1 MVVNLI
7 FLSFLSI
14 AGGLALA
21 MLLYFRQQQFDNKTV
36 RVALFALRSL
46 AFALLLFVLLAPLIP
61 FKNKTLVKPLIA
73 VLSDNSSSMLSE
85 QEIEQVQAITTNLN
99 EQLARLSEVEQ
110 ANYVFDGNLRNT
122 DLDFK
127 GAETNLAQA
136 LRQVYNTQD
145 KDRLAAVILVS
156 DGIYNRGENPLYVAE
171 EALIPVFS
179 LGVGDSALQRD
190 LSIYAIN
197 APRFAYQGDDVIIE
211 VTVKATALAGEKTT
225 ISLLQNKKVVSKKDL
240 AIPSQ
245 KFVETINFSIN
256 AEKPGLYAYDIEIA
270 ANAAEK
276 NTSNNLQRFY
286 LEVIE
291 KRKQISVV
299 SHAPAPDVSAV
310 REALRSVDA
319 YEVDFHQLLDKV
331 DYADTDLLILFLQ
344 AGAPPEQYQSLL
356 NAYMGPI
363 WLFIDFQVAPLAVQ
377 QILPGATWQ
386 KPATTSHSSV
396 VINNAFGL
404 FTISQDAQ
412 ENLKRLPPR
421 ILPTGTLTTASTFI
435 NLLAQK
441 QDVVALYGEAEDRR
455 MVIFPF
461 SGLWKLRTVDYREN
475 QSHKTVDEWL
485 QLTAQY
491 LTSDNSKERLN
502 VVYKPRIAI
511 GEQAMIKAEVYDAA
525 FNVTT
530 SAKVDLVLTDE
541 AAAQTSYAM
550 LPKNKA
556 FEVDINGLR
565 AGRYT
570 FMVEARLG
578 AETLR
583 KSGEFLV
590 EDFGLEQQ
598 NTRAD
603 FNLLNQMAQAT
614 KGTFYMAGQEA
625 ELLSTIERLPNL
637 KPLERI
643 SYDTIPL
650 VDFWWL
656 LIIAIALL
664 GTEWAL
670 RRYFGRI

>member
-1 MVVNLI
+1 
-7 FLSFLSI
+7 
-14 AGGLALA
+14 

-46 AFALLLFVLLAPLIP
+46 AFALLLFVLLAPLIS

-85 QEIEQVQAITTNLN
+85 QEIEQVQAITANLN

-110 ANYVFDGNLRNT
+110 ANFVFDGNLRNT

-171 EALIPVFS
+171 DALIPVFS

-240 AIPSQ
+240 AVPSQ

-256 AEKPGLYAYDIEIA
+256 AEKSGLYAYDIEIV

-291 KRKQISVV
+291 KRKQIAVV
-299 SHAPAPDVSAV
+299 SHAPEPDVSAV

-331 DYADTDLLILFLQ
+331 DYTDTDLLILFLQ
-344 AGAPPEQYQSLL
+344 AGAPAEQYQSLL
-356 NAYMGPI
+356 NAYKGPI
-363 WLFIDFQVAPLAVQ
+363 WLFIDFQVGPLAVQ
-377 QILPGATWQ
+377 QILPGAIWQ
-386 KPATTSHSSV
+386 KPATTPPSSA

-412 ENLKRLPPR
+412 ENLKRLSPR
-421 ILPTGTLTTASTFI
+421 ILPTGKLTTASTFI

-502 VVYKPRIAI
+502 VVYKPRITI
-511 GEQAMIKAEVYDAA
+511 GEQVMIKAEVYDAA
-525 FNVTT
+525 FNLTT

-550 LPKNKA
+550 LSKNKA

-570 FMVEARLG
+570 FLVEARLG

-603 FNLLNQMAQAT
+603 FNLLKQMAQAT

-656 LIIAIALL
+656 LIIAIVLL